1 MRNLVLGAAT
11 LALAAITSAHSAS
24 ADIEYPYCAKTRG
37 GGGDGCTYSTVEQ
50 CRAFVSGT
58 GGFCYDNPRY
68 TPNVTTHTRAP
79 RTRRSGLVRT
89 RFVCEYDLRAKAA
102 RQRTVRETAL
112 CRSKC

>member
-11 LALAAITSAHSAS
+11 LALAAITSAHSAW

-37 GGGDGCTYSTVEQ
+37 GGADGCTYATIEQ

-68 TPNVTTHTRAP
+68 TPNVTIHARAP
-79 RTRRSGLVRT
+79 RTRRSGLG
-89 RFVCEYDLRAKAA
+89 AQAP
-102 RQRTVRETAL
+102 
-112 CRSKC
+112 RS

>member
-68 TPNVTTHTRAP
+68 TPDVTAYTRAP
-79 RTRRSGLVRT
+79 RTRR
-89 RFVCEYDLRAKAA
+89 
-102 RQRTVRETAL
+102 
-112 CRSKC
+112 